1 MADIVTFTVNP
12 SVDVSTSV
20 ERVMPFHKL
29 RCTAERR
36 DPGGGGISVARVMK
50 RLGADVVAMYPAGED
65 PGSKMIG
72 GSL

>member
-20 ERVMPFHKL
+20 ERVVPFHKL

-36 DPGGGGISVARVMK
+36 DPGGGGINV
-50 RLGADVVAMYPAGED
+50 PA
-65 PGSKMIG
+65 
-72 GSL
+72 